1 MLGDVTAAVRVVA
14 SDDSVLEVTPEV
26 LSALRLKHPA
36 APLNVENIV
45 IPPDTEE
52 LITVSFSKV
61 AGTIVFAD
69 ESGTEVTDSKNLL
82 TRYLSVR

>member
-1 MLGDVTAAVRVVA
+1 MLVTFVELLYKQKLQQFNSKLMLGDVTAAVRVVA

-36 APLNVENIV
+36 APLDVENIV

-52 LITVSFSKV
+52 LSP
-61 AGTIVFAD
+61 
-69 ESGTEVTDSKNLL
+69 
-82 TRYLSVR
+82 Y